1 MAVTNG
7 AIIAEDIRKNYGHI
21 EALRGLTLAVHEG
34 EIFGLLGANGAGK
47 TTLIK
52 TLIGVIRPNSGT
64 ARVLGFD
71 PVRQAYDLRSQIG
84 YMPQSPALYE
94 DLSARDNVRFFANAR
109 KVDHLADRIDEVMAF
124 INLSDRQ
131 NDPVYGFSGGMK
143 QRVSLAC
150 ALVHKPRLLFLD
162 EPSTGVDPKLRESL
176 WSHFRELAAEGATIL
191 LSTHQMDE
199 AFHCDRV
206 GVMRQGVLL
215 ASDTPRGLMARG
227 KAKVSIWR
235 GGQVQTEV
243 VSHYA
248 DQLPQMLGL
257 DSSVTRIEIQEETLE
272 DVVLHLIDER
282 TSASASETT

>member
-1 MAVTNG
+1 MAETHG
-7 AIIAEDIRKNYGHI
+7 AIVAEDIRKNYGRI
-21 EALRGLTLAVHEG
+21 EALRGLSLTVDQG

-52 TLIGVIRPNSGT
+52 VLTGVIRPNAGT
-64 ARVLGFD
+64 AHVLGFD
-71 PVRQAYDLRSQIG
+71 PVQQAHDLRLKIG

-94 DLSARDNVRFFANAR
+94 DLTARDNVRFFARAQIIH
-109 KVDHLADRIDEVMAF
+109 DLDDRVNEILEFV
-124 INLSDRQ
+124 NLSDRQ
-131 NDPVYGFSGGMK
+131 HDRVYGFSGGMK
-143 QRVSLAC
+143 QRLSLAC

-176 WSHFRELAAEGATIL
+176 WAHFRDLASEGVTIL

-206 GVMRQGVLL
+206 GVMREGMLL
-215 ASDTPRGLMARG
+215 ASDSPYGLMARG
-227 KAKVSIWR
+227 KAKISIWR
-235 GGQVQTEV
+235 GDQVETET

-257 DSSVTRIEIQEETLE
+257 DSGVSRIEVQKETLE
-272 DVVLHLIDER
+272 DVVLHLIDE
-282 TSASASETT
+282 SAKTKRS